1 LTNANNAGQ
10 GLDAHSAMGH
20 SYALRQACFVTISP
34 VPGEPT
40 AGPWRVGS
48 VRELVRLLVDA
59 ADPPAGRPWVVGVDG
74 RSGGGK
80 STLAAKLH
88 FAVSAS
94 AVIHTDDI
102 AWHYSRFGWSELL
115 ARKVLQPI
123 RNGHPV
129 GYRPPG
135 WESHGRTGAI
145 EVPTGLDLVIIEGV
159 GAGRRELADLLDAV
173 AWVQSDYAEAERRGI
188 ARDVA
193 SGVNG
198 DLVAAAS
205 FWHSWMAEELPFLEH
220 QRPWERAAV
229 IVAGTPLLA
238 HGDRQVVLA
247 LPLGGHNTPSTPSA

>member
-1 LTNANNAGQ
+1 
-10 GLDAHSAMGH
+10 MG
-20 SYALRQACFVTISP
+20 
-34 VPGEPT
+34 
-40 AGPWRVGS
+40 
-48 VRELVRLLVDA
+48 A
-59 ADPPAGRPWVVGVDG
+59 AA
-74 RSGGGK
+74 GGK
-80 STLAAKLH
+80 SKLAAKLH
-88 FAVSAS
+88 VAVSAS

-102 AWHYSRFGWSELL
+102 AWHHSRFGWSELL
-115 ARKVLQPI
+115 ARSVLQPI
-123 RNGHPV
+123 RNGQPV

-159 GAGRRELADLLDAV
+159 GAGRRELAHLLDAV
-173 AWVQSDYAEAERRGI
+173 VWVQSDYAEAERRGI

-198 DLVAAAS
+198 DRVAAAS
-205 FWHSWMAEELPFLEH
+205 FWYSWMAEELPFLDH

>member
-1 LTNANNAGQ
+1 MISGKLVV
-10 GLDAHSAMGH
+10 
-20 SYALRQACFVTISP
+20 VTILPAS
-34 VPGEPT
+34 GEPT
-40 AGPWRVGS
+40 AGPWRVAS

-59 ADPPAGRPWVVGVDG
+59 ADPPAGRPWLVGVDG

-88 FAVSAS
+88 AAVPAS
-94 AVIHTDDI
+94 VVIHTDDI
-102 AWHYSRFGWSELL
+102 AWHHSRFDWSELL
-115 ARKVLQPI
+115 ARSVLQPI
-123 RNGHPV
+123 RNGQPV
-129 GYRPPG
+129 DYRPPG
-135 WESHGRTGAI
+135 WESHGRPGVI

-159 GAGRRELADLLDAV
+159 GAGRRELAHLLDAV
-173 AWVQSDYAEAERRGI
+173 VWVQSDYAEAERRGI

-198 DLVAAAS
+198 DRVAAAS

-247 LPLGGHNTPSTPSA
+247 PPLGAAQKP